1 MEPEIRVA
9 FSRVVTISTD
19 DVLVCREWRLSL
31 GVWWPFLAD
40 PLRTIQK
47 DLDIKEYTDPL
58 HDPMV
63 PHTIM
68 LEPGLVVHKVYNGY
82 WFWGRPTQE
91 EIRQDFREIGRKHR
105 PDWDL
110 SDPETRARWERGEKQ
125 FFFPYGKAR
134 E

>member
-9 FSRVVTISTD
+9 YSRIVTISTD
-19 DVLVCREWRLSL
+19 EVLVSREWRLSL

-40 PLRTIQK
+40 PRRTIQQ
-47 DLDIKEYTDPL
+47 DLDIQEYTDPT

-82 WFWGRPTQE
+82 WFWGRPTQD
-91 EIRQDFREIGRKHR
+91 EIRRDFRTMAMRCR

-110 SDPETRARWERGEKQ
+110 SDSEVRARWERGEKEA
-125 FFFPYGKAR
+125 FFPYGKKKS
-134 E
+134 